1 MHINVD
7 ATRSRKEIAEY
18 LGLKTEYYARKN
30 YIEPLI
36 KKDRLEMPM
45 PDKPKSKFQRYYA
58 K

>member
-1 MHINVD
+1 M
-7 ATRSRKEIAEY
+7 SRKEIAEY
-18 LGLKTEYYARKN
+18 LGLKTEYYAMKN

-36 KKDRLEMPM
+36 KKSRLEMTM